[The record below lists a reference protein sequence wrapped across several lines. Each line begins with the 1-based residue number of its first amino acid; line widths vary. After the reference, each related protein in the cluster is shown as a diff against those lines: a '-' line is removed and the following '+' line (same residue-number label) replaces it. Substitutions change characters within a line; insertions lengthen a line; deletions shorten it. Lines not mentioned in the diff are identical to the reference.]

1 MSECVRDCVCERA
14 KAKESE
20 CERVCVCALAS
31 VEAAKEA
38 YILSMLA
45 WQILS
50 EMQIKYILLFYQYL
64 LISLVS

>member
-1 MSECVRDCVCERA
+1 MRE
-14 KAKESE
+14 
-20 CERVCVCALAS
+20 CVCALAS

-45 WQILS
+45 WQILW

>member
-1 MSECVRDCVCERA
+1 MRKS
-14 KAKESE
+14 
-20 CERVCVCALAS
+20 VCVCVHCAS

-38 YILSMLA
+38 NTLSMHA
-45 WQILS
+45 RQILW

>member
-1 MSECVRDCVCERA
+1 MSACVTVCVGELRRRRA
-14 KAKESE
+14 NVRE
-20 CERVCVCALAS
+20 CVCALAS

-45 WQILS
+45 WQILW